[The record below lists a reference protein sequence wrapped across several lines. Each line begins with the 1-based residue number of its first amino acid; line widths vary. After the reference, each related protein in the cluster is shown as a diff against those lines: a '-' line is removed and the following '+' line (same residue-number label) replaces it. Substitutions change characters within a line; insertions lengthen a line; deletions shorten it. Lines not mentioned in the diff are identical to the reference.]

1 MCVQKDRA
9 FENPVSRKQSADP
22 EEVSDQASLT
32 ANTEPG
38 LPASKTVEGT
48 FPVSHQVQEIL
59 LVAALL
65 N

>member
-32 ANTEPG
+32 ANTLSLDCQPPK
-38 LPASKTVEGT
+38 LWKVH
-48 FPVSHQVQEIL
+48 FQ
-59 LVAALL
+59 
-65 N
+65 